1 MLFSNFADVNDMP
14 VWKTVGNWT
23 IRVDTSL
30 NHGCFMVAVSTR
42 GTIFRIG
49 LNQKYISG
57 YLMLGDA
64 DWASLEEGKKY
75 KVVIQLDDLTP
86 WDAEATGFRFK
97 PVRPGDFIFLDTNF
111 KNPIF

>member
-1 MLFSNFADVNDMP
+1 
-14 VWKTVGNWT
+14 
-23 IRVDTSL
+23 
-30 NHGCFMVAVSTR
+30 MVAVSTR

-49 LNQKYISG
+49 LNPKYNSG
-57 YLMLGDA
+57 DLMLGDA

-97 PVRPGDFIFLDTNF
+97 PVRPGDFVFLNINF
-111 KNPIF
+111 KNPDFLEEIMRRNLFKLKYKNQ

>member
-1 MLFSNFADVNDMP
+1 MDALWSRYQPAEQF
-14 VWKTVGNWT
+14 
-23 IRVDTSL
+23 L
-30 NHGCFMVAVSTR
+30 NRFKPK
-42 GTIFRIG
+42 I
-49 LNQKYISG
+49 NKG

-64 DWASLEEGKKY
+64 DWAWLEEGKKY

>member
-1 MLFSNFADVNDMP
+1 
-14 VWKTVGNWT
+14 
-23 IRVDTSL
+23 
-30 NHGCFMVAVSTR
+30 MVAVSTR

-49 LNQKYISG
+49 LNQKYFSG
-57 YLMLGDA
+57 YLILGDA

-97 PVRPGDFIFLDTNF
+97 SVRPGDFVFLNINF
-111 KNPIF
+111 KNPDFLEETMRRNLFKLKYKNPWVCRLKLKGSYTA

>member
-1 MLFSNFADVNDMP
+1 
-14 VWKTVGNWT
+14 
-23 IRVDTSL
+23 
-30 NHGCFMVAVSTR
+30 
-42 GTIFRIG
+42 
-49 LNQKYISG
+49 
-57 YLMLGDA
+57 MLGDA